1 MRRALGL
8 AAFAMLAG
16 CQGQPED
23 RPAAPEASAAPS
35 PSSSIDPAILA
46 LDADQKRM
54 WAAACASDEVPIFTC
69 TFRNGKRV
77 AVCGAGE
84 WTGQYRY
91 GGDTPEI
98 AINGGQYASVMYAG
112 GGEAQIAFDN
122 GDTRYIVFS
131 RMVRTGYDEDGNNVP
146 AISDGIVIERG
157 GRFLDI
163 RLCDGSDAPLP
174 VQYDAANAIW
184 EDEGELFTDET
195 IRADP
200 FGNE

>member
-8 AAFAMLAG
+8 AVFAVLAG
-16 CQGQPED
+16 CQEQLED
-23 RPAAPEASAAPS
+23 RLAASEAPAAPS
-35 PSSSIDPAILA
+35 PSSSVDPAILA

-54 WAAACASDEVPIFTC
+54 WAAACAADEVPIFTC

-84 WTGQYRY
+84 WSGQYRY

-163 RLCDGSDAPLP
+163 RLCEGPDGPLP

-184 EDEGELFTDET
+184 EDQGELFTDET

-200 FGNE
+200 PGHE